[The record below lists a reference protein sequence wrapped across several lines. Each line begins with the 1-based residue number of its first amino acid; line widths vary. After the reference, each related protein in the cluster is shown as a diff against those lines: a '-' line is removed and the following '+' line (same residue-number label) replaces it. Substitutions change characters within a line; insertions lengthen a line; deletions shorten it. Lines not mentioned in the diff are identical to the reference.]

1 LKRVLPYLLLLL
13 QAVLFFRHVL
23 FLPGYVIPWDLRS
36 LHLPYASFLADSL
49 ARGEFPLWDPYTYC
63 GRPFFA
69 AIQTAVL
76 YPTFALAAWL
86 SNFLG
91 RGHLAYLLEL
101 NVVLHV
107 WLAGIFTYLVGRRL
121 GLRTPAALF
130 GATVYELSGFFA
142 AHSEHLGV
150 LIGAAWMP
158 LAWYA
163 IVRWGQDRGRRS
175 ALLLAAV
182 FALTVL
188 AGNTPM
194 AAFVIGFSL
203 LFALLLDLLK
213 APPRT
218 RFGMTAAAAL
228 FSIGLAAVQLVPT
241 LELTNLS
248 VAKYRADY
256 LKEGVPPQ
264 VFVSLV
270 LPNHYNTFDPPHY
283 TGAADLSFMYLYIG
297 MPGLAM
303 AAAGL
308 ALARRQRLN
317 LIFGILLAVSALALL
332 GDTTAVTH
340 AIYTALPRR
349 ILIALHAELASGPL
363 TLALAMLG
371 ALAVESLLPRRW
383 GWLAVAVAAADLILV
398 SSGRPMNAM
407 PYSESPAETEA
418 VSRLRVLTGT
428 STPPDRIDTAGDSLD
443 WVMQAP
449 MTHLYTAGGAD
460 VMAPERLIQARLAF
474 ARGARWGSYYQVEN
488 PSSPVLGMMNVRY
501 VLSRGP
507 IANPGLLEEA
517 GTLPGR
523 NLYQNRAELP
533 RFYLVSRIR
542 PARSM
547 AEAAAMLRA
556 ADFRPTEEAIVE
568 GAPQLR
574 VGGAPG
580 QVPGQV
586 EVSRYGFRDVELL
599 VITPA
604 PQLLASS
611 ETNFPGWRA
620 WVDGKEQPI
629 FDTNVAFRGLP
640 VPAGSHTV
648 VMRYEP
654 ASFLHGAASSGVAWL
669 VWLLLWWL
677 RPTLPPGGRP
687 EPRERVEPAA
697 RPT

>member
-1 LKRVLPYLLLLL
+1 
-13 QAVLFFRHVL
+13 
-23 FLPGYVIPWDLRS
+23 
-36 LHLPYASFLADSL
+36 
-49 ARGEFPLWDPYTYC
+49 
-63 GRPFFA
+63 
-69 AIQTAVL
+69 
-76 YPTFALAAWL
+76 
-86 SNFLG
+86 
-91 RGHLAYLLEL
+91 
-101 NVVLHV
+101 
-107 WLAGIFTYLVGRRL
+107 
-121 GLRTPAALF
+121 
-130 GATVYELSGFFA
+130 
-142 AHSEHLGV
+142 
-150 LIGAAWMP
+150 
-158 LAWYA
+158 
-163 IVRWGQDRGRRS
+163 
-175 ALLLAAV
+175 
-182 FALTVL
+182 LTVL

-194 AAFVIGFSL
+194 VAFVMGFSL
-203 LFALLLDLLK
+203 LFALLLDLLT

-218 RFGMTAAAAL
+218 RFGMTVAAAL

-241 LELTNLS
+241 FELTNLS

-297 MPGLAM
+297 MLGLAM

-340 AIYTALPRR
+340 TIYTALPRR

-383 GWLAVAVAAADLILV
+383 GWLAVAVTAADLILV

-407 PYSESPAETEA
+407 PYSENPADAEA
-418 VSRLRVLTGT
+418 VSLLRVLTGT
-428 STPPDRIDTAGDSLD
+428 STPPDRIDTADDSLD

-460 VMAPERLIQARLAF
+460 VMAPERLIQVRLAF

-488 PSSPVLGMMNVRY
+488 PSSPVLGMVNVRY

-507 IANPGLLEEA
+507 IANPGLLEAA

-523 NLYQNRAELP
+523 NLYRNPAPLP
-533 RFYLVSRIR
+533 RFYLISKIR

-547 AEAAAMLRA
+547 AEAAAVLRA
-556 ADFRPTEEAIVE
+556 ADFRPAEEAIVE
-568 GAPQLR
+568 GAPDLTAA
-574 VGGAPG
+574 GAPG
-580 QVPGQV
+580 RV
-586 EVSRYGFRDVELL
+586 EVSRYGFRDVELR
-599 VITPA
+599 VNTPA

-629 FDTNVAFRGLP
+629 FYTNVAFRGLP

-654 ASFLHGAASSGVAWL
+654 ASFRHGAAASGAAWL

-677 RPTLPPGGRP
+677 EPTLPPGRRP
-687 EPRERVEPAA
+687 EPRERAEPAA